1 VITTPKGETFE
12 KHLKCDQFFT
22 RAAALAL
29 VLIIE
34 FGFGHGT
41 YLSRGR
47 LCGPVSYAKP
57 ACQMEVFHH
66 RATLCIAA
74 YGFLICEREAIQGC
88 PRRQVRANRRRDRM
102 RGDPKQCGHLVA
114 QILGSTA

>member
-29 VLIIE
+29 VLIIP

-41 YLSRGR
+41 YLSMGR
-47 LCGPVSYAKP
+47 LCGPVSYAP

-66 RATLCIAA
+66 RATLLRSLRLPDLRT
-74 YGFLICEREAIQGC
+74 GSDSRM
-88 PRRQVRANRRRDRM
+88 PSRRPVRANRRRDRM
-102 RGDPKQCGHLVA
+102 RGDPKQRVIWL
-114 QILGSTA
+114 LKF